1 MIVRDLQP
9 ADLAA
14 AAVLLGQLGYPLSE
28 TELRERLDRVT
39 AAPDHAVRVA
49 ESEGVIVG
57 LIHMFERPALEKP
70 REAVVQSL
78 VVDGRHRGTG
88 IGVLL
93 MRDAEAWA
101 RSRRLASVTLYTRI
115 DRDAARA
122 FYERLG
128 YQRSA
133 TSHQMRCDL

>member
-28 TELRERLDRVT
+28 TELQERLDRVT
-39 AAPDHAVRVA
+39 AASDHAVRVA

-57 LIHMFERPALEKP
+57 LIHVFERPALEKP
-70 REAVVQSL
+70 CEAVVQSL

-101 RSRRLASVTLYTRI
+101 RSRRLASVTLYTRV

>member
-1 MIVRDLQP
+1 MIVHDLQP

-28 TELRERLDRVT
+28 TELQERLDRVT
-39 AAPDHAVRVA
+39 AASDHAVRVA
-49 ESEGVIVG
+49 ESEGVIFG
-57 LIHMFERPALEKP
+57 LIHVFERPALEKP
-70 REAVVQSL
+70 CEAVVQSL

-101 RSRRLASVTLYTRI
+101 RSRRLASETLYTRV